1 MVEKYS
7 LLEIMKDKG
16 ISRRTYRKLSDEIN
30 ARKREKTEKRL
41 LEELR
46 MFQENK

>member
-1 MVEKYS
+1 MAEKYS

-30 ARKREKTEKRL
+30 ARKRAKSQKKL
-41 LEELR
+41 IKELKK
-46 MFQENK
+46 FQEGK